1 VGNESKKIYLI
12 LIIHIQIFIES
23 GIHNEGK
30 GEGRVRREKRGSKEG
45 VGGLGVI

>member
-1 VGNESKKIYLI
+1 MDNESEEIYLFI
-12 LIIHIQIFIES
+12 IIHIQIFIES

-45 VGGLGVI
+45 VGGLWVI